1 MNEFEARKAEE
12 KNNYLSNLANGNEL
26 AMVHLGTINEDEDDD
41 DEDEKSFDA
50 EVEAKKQKA
59 AA

>member
-26 AMVHLGTINEDEDDD
+26 AMAHLGTINEDEDDY
-41 DEDEKSFDA
+41 EDEKSFDA

-59 AA
+59 VAK